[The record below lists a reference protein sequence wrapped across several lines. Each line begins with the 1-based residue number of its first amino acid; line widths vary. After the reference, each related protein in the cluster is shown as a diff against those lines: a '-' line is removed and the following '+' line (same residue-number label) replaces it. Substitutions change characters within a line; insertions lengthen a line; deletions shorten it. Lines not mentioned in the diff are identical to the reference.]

1 MVGSQGLVARPTPRQ
16 QWTAQLGVPERS
28 AVPGEVLVLR
38 MLPAFAVRE
47 AENDLPLSR
56 AAQRLVVFLALR
68 DRPVRRAEAA
78 HALWGEVSGE
88 QSAASLRTTLWRVGQ
103 VHRGLVGVTPEWLS
117 LAGAVAVDVRAA
129 FDLARSLTTT
139 GELPPDCAPITA
151 LLASDLLP
159 DWGEDWLF
167 VFRERWRQLRL
178 HTLERLAERL
188 AAEGRFAEAVDAAL
202 TAVEGEPLRE
212 SAHRSLIRVH
222 LLEGNHGEAVRVYRA
237 LVELLRTELGV
248 APSPGARALLGKIRQ
263 AQ

>member
-1 MVGSQGLVARPTPRQ
+1 
-16 QWTAQLGVPERS
+16 
-28 AVPGEVLVLR
+28 

-88 QSAASLRTTLWRVGQ
+88 QSAGSLRTTLWRVGQ

-117 LAGAVAVDVRAA
+117 LAGTVAVDVRAA

-139 GELPPDCAPITA
+139 GELPADCAPVTA
-151 LLASDLLP
+151 LLSTDLLP
-159 DWGEDWLF
+159 DWCDDWLF

-188 AAEGRFAEAVDAAL
+188 ATEGRFVEAVDAAL

-212 SAHRSLIRVH
+212 SAHRCLIRVH

-248 APSPGARALLGKIRQ
+248 APGNSSSDSDGAVTTARCTARHVG
-263 AQ
+263 